1 MSTGAGGGECG
12 TQWQLL
18 PYRHSGC
25 PPPTPSARGPGLHVG
40 LRSFWSLR
48 RPEEERHP
56 LPSDSARAS
65 GPPGAGFAHAQCGAA
80 SERVAGPPSPASCG
94 PRRTHAV
101 PVPLLGRVQT
111 SDPRRA
117 APAATSPGRRGED
130 RGPRG
135 VHFVAGP
142 AWGPLGAMPAAEG
155 AVWLSKVPASGQ
167 VSGEMGRPG
176 GGRAA
181 TWTQRWFGRSLS
193 QSVYFA
199 PLWE

>member
-1 MSTGAGGGECG
+1 MGPNGNSSLTGTVAA
-12 TQWQLL
+12 
-18 PYRHSGC
+18 
-25 PPPTPSARGPGLHVG
+25 PPPRPRPGVPASTSASGPSGASGAQR
-40 LRSFWSLR
+40 RSDT
-48 RPEEERHP
+48 P

-80 SERVAGPPSPASCG
+80 SERVAGPLCPASCG

-155 AVWLSKVPASGQ
+155 AVRLSKVPASGQ

>member
-1 MSTGAGGGECG
+1 MWDPMATPPLQAR
-12 TQWQLL
+12 WL
-18 PYRHSGC
+18 
-25 PPPTPSARGPGLHVG
+25 PPPCPRPGVPASVLASGPSGASGAQ
-40 LRSFWSLR
+40 R

-65 GPPGAGFAHAQCGAA
+65 GPPGAAFAHAQCGAA
-80 SERVAGPPSPASCG
+80 SERVAGPLSPASCG

-111 SDPRRA
+111 SDPRCA

-142 AWGPLGAMPAAEG
+142 VWGPLGAMPAAEGPGG